1 MPGGSIGGT
10 LMSADSLYVVTGGA
24 GFIGSNIAAA
34 LADKGKR
41 VVVDDWLE
49 VGDKWRNLAGVRLHD
64 IVRPDEL
71 QAWLAANAASVA
83 AIIHMGA
90 ISATTER
97 DGDKL
102 VRDNIR
108 LSLDLWSWCA
118 SAQKPFVYAS
128 SAATYGDGLEGFGD
142 DDSPEGLARLKPLNA
157 YGWSKHVVDQRIARD
172 VAEGRPTPPLW
183 AGLKFFNVYGP
194 NEAHKGPMRSVAL
207 QLFETLAAGGTVKL
221 FRSHRPDYADGGQLR
236 DFVYVRDAVRVI
248 EWILEQP
255 SFSGIY
261 NLGTGQ
267 ARTFMDLAQ
276 AVFAAMDIAPSVEF
290 VDTPVSIRDRY
301 QYFTQARMD
310 RLRAAGCGLN
320 FHSLEDG
327 VADYWAHVRAQA
339 L

>member
-1 MPGGSIGGT
+1 
-10 LMSADSLYVVTGGA
+10 MSADSLYVVTGGA

-41 VVVDDWLE
+41 VVVVDWLE
-49 VGDKWRNLAGVRLHD
+49 VGDKWRNLAPTRLHD
-64 IVRPDEL
+64 IVRPDEF
-71 QAWLAANAASVA
+71 QAWLSVNGASVA

-118 SAQKPFVYAS
+118 AARKPFIYAS
-128 SAATYGDGLEGFGD
+128 SAATYGDGQDGFDD
-142 DDSPEGLARLKPLNA
+142 DDSVEGLARLKPLNG

-194 NEAHKGPMRSVAL
+194 NETHKGAMRSVAL
-207 QLFETLAAGGTVKL
+207 QLFETLTAGGEVKL
-221 FRSHRPDYADGGQLR
+221 FRSHRPDYVDGGQLR
-236 DFVYVRDAVRVI
+236 DFVYVRDAVRVV
-248 EWILEQP
+248 EWMLEQP
-255 SFSGIY
+255 SLSGIY
-261 NLGTGQ
+261 NLGTGR
-267 ARTFMDLAQ
+267 ARTFMDLAR
-276 AVFAAMDIAPSVEF
+276 AVFAAMDIEPAVAF
-290 VDTPVSIRDRY
+290 VDTPAAIRARY
-301 QYFTQARMD
+301 QYFTEARMD

-327 VADYWAHVRAQA
+327 VADYWASFKARNP
-339 L
+339 